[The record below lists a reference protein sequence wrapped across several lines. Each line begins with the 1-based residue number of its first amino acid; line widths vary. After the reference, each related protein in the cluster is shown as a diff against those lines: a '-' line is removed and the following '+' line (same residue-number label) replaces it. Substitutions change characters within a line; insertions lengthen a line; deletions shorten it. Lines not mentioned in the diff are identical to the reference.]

1 MELKDILKQIHR
13 TIEVKNSR
21 DYKYQDMADYIGVNP
36 RTYGEYL
43 RGGIAPLAMKTLLD
57 MLSNLDDAD
66 IVHIVRLWEETQKEG
81 EK

>member
-13 TIEVKNSR
+13 TIEVKDSK
-21 DYKYQDMADYIGVNP
+21 DYKYQDMAEHIGINP

-43 RGGIAPLAMKTLLD
+43 RGGITPLAMKTLLN
-57 MLSNLDDAD
+57 MLSNLDDSE
-66 IVHIVRLWEETQKEG
+66 IVNIVRLWESKQKEG